1 MSTAGV
7 VIAIAVLTGFLA
19 CKLKIIPEDQR
30 RAVYA
35 LGKFAG
41 FKGPGLVFKWSG
53 GETEWKPVAVGE
65 RGELLDSGLAGFG
78 ETKIPVTLEGEAR
91 IGELIRIRAFEED
104 KAIVIRDHNQSR
116 VFRCQRCGHENRIR
130 P

>member
-1 MSTAGV
+1 MNTAGS
-7 VIAIAVLTGFLA
+7 VIAIVVVTAFLA
-19 CKLKIIPEDQR
+19 SKLKIIPEGQR

-53 GETEWKPVAVGE
+53 GETEWKPVAVGD
-65 RGELLDSGLAGFG
+65 RGELLDSGLAEFG

-91 IGELIRIRAFEED
+91 IGELVRIRAFDED
-104 KAIVIRDHNQSR
+104 KVIVIRDHNQSR
-116 VFRCQRCGHENRIR
+116 VFRCERCGHENRIR
-130 P
+130 L

>member
-1 MSTAGV
+1 MNTAGS
-7 VIAIAVLTGFLA
+7 VIAIVVVTAFLA
-19 CKLKIIPEDQR
+19 SKLKIIPEGQR

-53 GETEWKPVAVGE
+53 GETEWKPVAVGD
-65 RGELLDSGLAGFG
+65 RGELLDSGLAEFG

-91 IGELIRIRAFEED
+91 IGELVRIRAFDED
-104 KAIVIRDHNQSR
+104 KVIVIRDQNQSR
-116 VFRCQRCGHENRIR
+116 VFRCERCGHENRIR
-130 P
+130 L